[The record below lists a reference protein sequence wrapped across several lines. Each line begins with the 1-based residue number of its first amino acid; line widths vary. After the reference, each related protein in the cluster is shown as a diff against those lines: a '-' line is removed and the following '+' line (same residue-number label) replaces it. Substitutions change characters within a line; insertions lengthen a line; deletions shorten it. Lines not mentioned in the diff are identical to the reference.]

1 MGEIR
6 DDLARELQRVVD
18 RLGSMPLTRANGC
31 EEVVH
36 STAAAIVDLSGEHPS
51 AALPHLQVHAL
62 GSLVAVV
69 GRDYLN
75 IPENDERDQQVL
87 DLLIALRR
95 ALP

>member
-1 MGEIR
+1 MGEMR

-18 RLGSMPLTRANGC
+18 RLGNMPLTRAQDFQ
-31 EEVVH
+31 EQVQ
-36 STAAAIVDLSGEHPS
+36 SAAAYLVNVGGERSADDLPR
-51 AALPHLQVHAL
+51 LQPHGLS
-62 GSLVAVV
+62 SLIAVV

-75 IPENDERDQQVL
+75 TPRNDERDQQVL